1 MGALAGIFLPSLSE
15 SDVSPTLGRDEGR
28 VHIHRHHLIQDQSAA
43 AAGFC
48 PNLTLLQP
56 RSTDDAV
63 MGTLPHAAGEE
74 FYPKLHRPESF
85 RTILR
90 RSIFLSSVKV
100 ATGSRESRAGHAD
113 L

>member
-1 MGALAGIFLPSLSE
+1 MALGGLGIGFS
-15 SDVSPTLGRDEGR
+15 VA
-28 VHIHRHHLIQDQSAA
+28 LIEDRSAA
-43 AAGFC
+43 AAAFW
-48 PNLTLLQP
+48 PDLTLLQP

-74 FYPKLHRPESF
+74 FCPILHRPESF

-100 ATGSRESRAGHAD
+100 ATGSRRESRAGHAD